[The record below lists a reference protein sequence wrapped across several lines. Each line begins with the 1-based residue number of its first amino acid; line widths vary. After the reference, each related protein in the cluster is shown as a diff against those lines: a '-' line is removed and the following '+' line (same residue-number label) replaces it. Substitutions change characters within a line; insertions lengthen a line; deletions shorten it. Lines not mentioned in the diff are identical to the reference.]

1 MWSKWYKLVKFY
13 QLNSIGVK
21 IESLISLTNQQTKQ
35 PAIAAQGS
43 QDQTET
49 TQHKRV
55 YKTSS
60 KKKLYKLKIT
70 KGILHK
76 LQRTIFKIE
85 FVFFTFLPQ
94 ATRPSLS
101 RHSVTMN
108 SGTYFHPCIQ
118 EDLIYSFLPSNS
130 AGNKYD
136 KF

>member
-1 MWSKWYKLVKFY
+1 MWSKWYKLIKFY
-13 QLNSIGVK
+13 QLSSIGVNREFNF
-21 IESLISLTNQQTKQ
+21 INQPTNK
-35 PAIAAQGS
+35 AASNSCTRFAGPI
-43 QDQTET
+43 TET

-85 FVFFTFLPQ
+85 FLFFTFLPQ